1 VSLSSQ
7 AVGLVQL
14 LLILLRAGTNQATD
28 AYFYL
33 FTLGLAP
40 ITCVVVGVMYPSLL
54 NERRITRRGL
64 VRIRRITPLL
74 SLFFV
79 TAGSMW
85 LLANGRLSGQLVG
98 VAIACAVNSM
108 IQARLWFRAVAT
120 EAGGNAFWVA
130 GVALPA
136 NLLATA
142 VLLFPWNTPAI
153 TMIAMTCGLAVGNAG
168 LLIFMALRRIGD
180 SVLDSVPDHTETKGA
195 SLWFLSLASIA
206 FLGQTLLQSFAVL
219 LPASSITLLNVGI
232 KVVGS
237 MSATFVNAIM
247 PLIVHQGTDSSR
259 SARRFL
265 RIVTVA
271 VASAGILLVVVAWMI
286 RPDLLISSVVIA
298 LWLIAS
304 AAVAVAGRMSFRFLA
319 PHASVRTIVVVVTIV
334 ALTAFSSGYPGF
346 SLNVLLCAYAAID
359 AAAGM
364 LLLWPLK
371 DRQMSVVL
379 AGVIVCL
386 CAIWVSNYAW

>member
-1 VSLSSQ
+1 
-7 AVGLVQL
+7 VGLVQL
-14 LLILLRAGTNQATD
+14 LLILIRAGTNQATD

-40 ITCVVVGVMYPSLL
+40 ITCIIVGVMYPSLL

-74 SLFFV
+74 SLLFV
-79 TAGSMW
+79 AAGSLW
-85 LLANGRLSGQLVG
+85 LRANGRLGEQLVW
-98 VAIACAVNSM
+98 VAIACAVNAM
-108 IQARLWFRAVAT
+108 IQTRVWFRAVAS
-120 EAGGNAFWVA
+120 EAGGNALWVA

-153 TMIAMTCGLAVGNAG
+153 IMTAMTCGLAVGNAG
-168 LLIFMALRRIGD
+168 LLTVMALRRIGD
-180 SVLDSVPDHTETKGA
+180 SVLDSAPDHTETRGA

-206 FLGQTLLQSFAVL
+206 FLSQALLQSFAVL
-219 LPASSITLLNVGI
+219 LPASSITLLNVGY

-237 MSATFVNAIM
+237 VSATFVNAMM
-247 PLIVHQGTDSSR
+247 PLIVHQGTESSR

-265 RIVTVA
+265 RVVTVA
-271 VASAGILLVVVAWMI
+271 VAGAGTLLVAAVWMV
-286 RPDLLISSVVIA
+286 RPDLLVSSVVIA

-304 AAVAVAGRMSFRFLA
+304 AAFAVAGRMSFRFLA
-319 PHASVRTIVVVVTIV
+319 PQASVRTIGVVVAIV
-334 ALTAFSSGYPGF
+334 ALTAISSRYQGF
-346 SLNVLLCAYAAID
+346 NLNVLLCAYAAID

-371 DRQMSVVL
+371 DRLMSVVL
-379 AGVIVCL
+379 AGVIACL